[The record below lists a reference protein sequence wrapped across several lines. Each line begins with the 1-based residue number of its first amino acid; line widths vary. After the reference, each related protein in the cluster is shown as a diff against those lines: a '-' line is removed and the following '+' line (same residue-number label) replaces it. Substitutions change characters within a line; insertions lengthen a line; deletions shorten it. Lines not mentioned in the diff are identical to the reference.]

1 LRKKIDFGVTR
12 VRVGVILLIL
22 SFRYLWQLQ
31 VLEAE
36 GGIDYVAIG
45 QQRAPVLPAN
55 AIFDED
61 TQDFVFYG
69 EGAVS
74 RGRKQI

>member
-1 LRKKIDFGVTR
+1 MLD
-12 VRVGVILLIL
+12 
-22 SFRYLWQLQ
+22 
-31 VLEAE
+31 AE
-36 GGIDYVAIG
+36 GGIDYVAVG

-69 EGAVS
+69 EGAVR

>member
-1 LRKKIDFGVTR
+1 LWIEKTWVHRREGKPHE
-12 VRVGVILLIL
+12 L
-22 SFRYLWQLQ
+22 SARQLQ

-36 GGIDYVAIG
+36 GGINYVAVG
-45 QQRAPVLPAN
+45 QQRGPVLPAN

-69 EGAVS
+69 
-74 RGRKQI
+74 